1 MVSFAGGAVVSDTSE
16 DQVRDVIRNFN
27 ADGFDSLHPKYAG
40 GALKAAAGQRIATG
54 VFRQLVLARIIEPAS
69 KIDRFEPTQA
79 GNVGS
84 AACAS

>member
-1 MVSFAGGAVVSDTSE
+1 VGIAHRVLGLDEAAGGD
-16 DQVRDVIRNFN
+16 
-27 ADGFDSLHPKYAG
+27 
-40 GALKAAAGQRIATG
+40 G

-69 KIDRFEPTQA
+69 RIDSFEPAQA